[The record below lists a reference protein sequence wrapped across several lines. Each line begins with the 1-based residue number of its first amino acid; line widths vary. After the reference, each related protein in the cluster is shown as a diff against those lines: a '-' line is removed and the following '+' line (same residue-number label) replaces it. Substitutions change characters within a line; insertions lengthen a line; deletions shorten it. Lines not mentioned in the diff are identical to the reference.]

1 MITQLPQ
8 KPKNLKTQLEDF
20 HSPKEPKQK
29 NQSFK
34 PFKVEPEKL

>member
-29 NQSFK
+29 I
-34 PFKVEPEKL
+34 KVSNPL